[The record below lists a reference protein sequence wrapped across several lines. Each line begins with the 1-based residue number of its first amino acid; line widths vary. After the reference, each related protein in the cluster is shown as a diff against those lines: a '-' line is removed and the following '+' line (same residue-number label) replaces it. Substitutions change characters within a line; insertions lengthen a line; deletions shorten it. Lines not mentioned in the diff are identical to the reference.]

1 MKKKPKIVFVMMPFK
16 KEKYDDLYE
25 NYIKRIIE
33 HRLVSV
39 KAFRVD
45 KDNTTGERI
54 TKEIEDTIKDE
65 NCVFAIADITERN
78 LNVYYEIGYARALG
92 KTVILIKNK
101 QIGKL
106 PFDTRDLPVPII
118 YDRDKHGYND
128 IENQIIEYLKKTKY
142 AGLVK
147 KTKTDKIYNRDE
159 NNPLIGIWKG
169 HYWVRK
175 TEHRVVLYIAK
186 DDKEEYSA
194 HCFVDI
200 VNYKGIDYKIRQ
212 TFKYNHKLE
221 GVEWC
226 DSEWVEF
233 IGTTHANESTPEL
246 DYLLDAYAINKETE
260 GNSLHIKI
268 WDKVNKEK
276 KNVFFKRI

>member
-1 MKKKPKIVFVMMPFK
+1 MRKKSQIVFVMMSFK

-45 KDNTTGERI
+45 KDNGTGERI
-54 TKEIEDTIKDE
+54 SKEIEDKIQD
-65 NCVFAIADITERN
+65 CVFAIADISERN

-128 IENQIIEYLKKTKY
+128 IENQLVEHIKKTKFAY
-142 AGLVK
+142 LIK
-147 KTKTDKIYNRDE
+147 ENNNNRLYKRDE
-159 NNPLIGIWKG
+159 KNPLVGIWKG

-175 TEHRVVLYIAK
+175 TEHRVVLYIARN
-186 DDKEEYSA
+186 ENIEYSA
-194 HCFVDI
+194 HCFVEI
-200 VNYKGIDYKIRQ
+200 VNYKGFDYKIRQ
-212 TFKYNHKLE
+212 EFKYNHKLE
-221 GVEWC
+221 DIEW
-226 DSEWVEF
+226 SNGEWVEF
-233 IGTTHANESTPEL
+233 IGTSHANESSREL
-246 DYLLDAYAINKETE
+246 DYWLDVYAINKDTD
-260 GNSLHIKI
+260 GDSLHIKI
-268 WDKVNKEK
+268 WDNVNKNK
-276 KNVFFKRI
+276 QDVYFARIS